1 MIITNETQDQL
12 NAIEERIAMI
22 LKVLN
27 SHNIA
32 ISKIM
37 AFIEREKNASRE
49 PDGVLQTPEKE
60 ETKEG

>member
-1 MIITNETQDQL
+1 MILTNETQDQL

-32 ISKIM
+32 IAKIM
-37 AFIEREKNASRE
+37 AYVERDKNAKEQS
-49 PDGVLQTPEKE
+49 DGLLQGQEKE
-60 ETKEG
+60 EDQEK